1 MDLIELLG
9 EVSDVTSLGLPD
21 EATQE
26 EKESHANF
34 LKILEWRIQNTAVAS
49 AEQHLDPDVLKTMEL
64 FKMAMLLYLSRANE
78 YFLGHN
84 TKTQTLVEQGF
95 ERLAKLRFCDR
106 HFPVLIFGCEARTD
120 EQRAAILDLMSRT
133 AERVPSRAFTYTR
146 IILQAVW
153 TQDDLADGPLEYWQ
167 KLSQI
172 IKRCT
177 NLPTFV

>member
-1 MDLIELLG
+1 MHHRRTKLVCTIGPASVGRVRELIDAG
-9 EVSDVTSLGLPD
+9 MNV
-21 EATQE
+21 ARINF
-26 EKESHANF
+26 SHG
-34 LKILEWRIQNTAVAS
+34 T
-49 AEQHLDPDVLKTMEL
+49 P
-64 FKMAMLLYLSRANE
+64 
-78 YFLGHN
+78 
-84 TKTQTLVEQGF
+84 
-95 ERLAKLRFCDR
+95 
-106 HFPVLIFGCEARTD
+106 D